1 MSIAPE
7 QLKTKWLKDG
17 SVDGNKIKI
26 KKNQSIKGTAQDG
39 SEVELLKL
47 NSSDK
52 VEVLGSEIVSAV
64 ELAAETSQRQINDGV
79 IDNKINEEIISR
91 MAETA
96 DLYQKVSDE
105 EAARILADSNL
116 ETFANELSSDLAQE
130 ILDREAADLAAIA
143 EAKGYADQ
151 KVAALVDSAPAVLDT
166 LKELSSALGNDANFA
181 TTVSNNIGTVSSNLA
196 SEISRAQAA
205 EQALSSSISSEV
217 TARQSADTTL
227 QSNINTVSASVTSV
241 ESSVS
246 SILAKLDTSVYYHEL
261 HVNFDYTGSTV
272 DGSEYAPFKTIQSAV
287 DLATGAGRIGAN
299 TVIYVHP
306 KKNTS
311 VTENVTIS
319 SAAANLFI
327 KALASGVDAAQIVI
341 NGQFKIM
348 GTSVR
353 VRLEGFQISSP
364 SGTPCLVVEGSN
376 GAHSFIN
383 MDFAGGGGV
392 QFTGSWKSWHQFV
405 DCGITGPLS
414 LGGTPSAN
422 SIVTLYRLRG
432 ACTPAVTHANATLS
446 IIEAYSLAGL
456 THSAG
461 NVSLMRVSGPSANYN
476 STAAF
481 PAIFGMV
488 DCSMQKIDLSFAKIN
503 KTGTGLF
510 FLSNVNRDEANDVLS
525 GTRTNFGATI
535 ADAKFV
541 PAVSGSWSSS
551 VISAKTALDE
561 VMAKAKTSETG
572 LASEIT
578 RAQAAEAQA
587 LVDAK
592 AYTDS
597 SISGKASVSYV
608 DTQDAAKLV
617 EAKSYAD
624 GIVATEQA
632 AREAADTL
640 LQAAIAAKTVYFGKS
655 NKELS
660 GADAYVDL
668 DHEAVADSLVVY
680 CDCYPLHKDT
690 HYTASVVSGKTRLTF
705 INHVAPGGIQEF
717 EAGEYIHA
725 TYLKA

>member
-47 NSSDK
+47 NLSDK
-52 VEVLGSEIVSAV
+52 VEVLGSEIVSVV

-96 DLYQKVSDE
+96 ELYQKVSDE

-166 LKELSSALGNDANFA
+166 LKELSAALGNDANFA

-196 SEISRAQAA
+196 SEISRAQDA
-205 EQALSSSISSEV
+205 EQALSSSILSVSSDVSALSSSLSSEV
-217 TARQSADTTL
+217 AARENADSALDARLLKEEGLNLFLKGGVYNDAAAVYADGQPGSEDPSSLTRDGWYFKNAVAGQSINWYFFDGTKDFVTKAQMKSVFAVMIFDDKTSKPILTFYSMPTGSNDIMPGFAHSKWIYQVPVATMNNVVLGKKYLVWAGDTEPTAHPELPRLQATFVSA
-227 QSNINTVSASVTSV
+227 VSGGQMLSSELILTNSLNSDGSVAVNKTQWLVESLGVFADNFKSEAILKIKHATKASVTALSSTV
-241 ESSVS
+241 SSLSSSVS
-246 SILAKLDTSVYYHEL
+246 SQESAISSIQSSL
-261 HVNFDYTGSTV
+261 STV
-272 DGSEYAPFKTIQSAV
+272 QS
-287 DLATGAGRIGAN
+287 
-299 TVIYVHP
+299 
-306 KKNTS
+306 
-311 VTENVTIS
+311 
-319 SAAANLFI
+319 
-327 KALASGVDAAQIVI
+327 
-341 NGQFKIM
+341 
-348 GTSVR
+348 
-353 VRLEGFQISSP
+353 
-364 SGTPCLVVEGSN
+364 
-376 GAHSFIN
+376 
-383 MDFAGGGGV
+383 
-392 QFTGSWKSWHQFV
+392 
-405 DCGITGPLS
+405 
-414 LGGTPSAN
+414 
-422 SIVTLYRLRG
+422 
-432 ACTPAVTHANATLS
+432 
-446 IIEAYSLAGL
+446 
-456 THSAG
+456 
-461 NVSLMRVSGPSANYN
+461 
-476 STAAF
+476 
-481 PAIFGMV
+481 
-488 DCSMQKIDLSFAKIN
+488 DLS
-503 KTGTGLF
+503 
-510 FLSNVNRDEANDVLS
+510 
-525 GTRTNFGATI
+525 
-535 ADAKFV
+535 
-541 PAVSGSWSSS
+541 
-551 VISAKTALDE
+551 
-561 VMAKAKTSETG
+561 
-572 LASEIT
+572 SEIS

-597 SISGKASVSYV
+597 SVSGKASVSYV

-655 NKELS
+655 NKVLA
-660 GADAYVDL
+660 GADSYVDL